1 MVAAEQI
8 EHLQQGLVWQAVAV
22 AAIAHEQLEQAVQRR
37 FVLLARQLL
46 HGQLIHRFVILGIL
60 RQAAFQRGRVRQV
73 DGLAQESQLRLGAG
87 QRLLVLIT
95 LDRVEHGFRLA
106 QLAAFGQAA
115 CVENQRGRVLVVF
128 RQHLLE

>member
-1 MVAAEQI
+1 M
-8 EHLQQGLVWQAVAV
+8 HC
-22 AAIAHEQLEQAVQRR
+22 
-37 FVLLARQLL
+37 
-46 HGQLIHRFVILGIL
+46 QLIQRFVILGIL
-60 RQAAFQRGRVRQV
+60 RQAAFQRGSVWQV

-115 CVENQRGRVLVVF
+115 GVENQRGRVLVVF